1 MYDVAYGT
9 EYFFACVF
17 VPISMQVSHEKK
29 ENILIHPLKM
39 WVHHNYVSL
48 KRAFRQR
55 ATRFVEKRREE
66 NKTHLFPL
74 RRRRF
79 VAYTVPS

>member
-17 VPISMQVSHEKK
+17 VPISMQVSHEKN

-55 ATRFVEKRREE
+55 H
-66 NKTHLFPL
+66 THDL
-74 RRRRF
+74 
-79 VAYTVPS
+79 